1 MDLIHPR
8 VSRALFQALMES
20 YSPARLAVQQ
30 YNGEDVFPT
39 IKTLWRDAKQLGEAR
54 LGEVIDDALSL
65 LQAYDRM
72 NPNQRHIYSRL
83 LFSEETS

>member
-8 VSRALFQALMES
+8 VYRALFQALMES

-30 YNGEDVFPT
+30 YDGEDVFPT
-39 IKTLWRDAKQLGEAR
+39 IKTLWRDAMQLGEAR
-54 LGEVIDDALSL
+54 LGEVIHDALSL

-72 NPNQRHIYSRL
+72 NPNQRHTFTRAYYL
-83 LFSEETS
+83 A